1 MDDFAWRKGHHYGTL
16 LCDLKTH
23 EPVDLLENREEETV
37 RKWFTEH
44 PSTLMVSR
52 DRSRTFRL
60 AIERANDSII
70 QISDRFHLVHNLGFL
85 LDRVL
90 SKELPA
96 KMRTNHVSS
105 QPMESSATSILTKQ
119 ERKREHN
126 EQKKWELAQQVQS
139 IRKKGLPIQR
149 IARMF
154 HLSRRTVTKYIDMK
168 EPPNTQRGY
177 RPSSI
182 DPYIDDLKELVS
194 LGYTVKGIEE
204 TLRNKG
210 YKGSYSAI
218 RTRVQDLRRDR
229 KRAADEE
236 NIITR
241 KHVRSLFWKPLI
253 ELKSSKRETLNQV
266 LARFP
271 RTKELYGF
279 VQLFRDMITTKDV
292 NIFNYLLSMEK
303 NYKLKDIVL
312 FIVKLREEKNSIR
325 TALTYTY
332 SNAILEGN
340 INRLKTIKRLLYG
353 RASLTLLKKRILYRL

>member
-1 MDDFAWRKGHHYGTL
+1 MDDFAWRKGHYYGTL

-37 RKWFTEH
+37 RNWFTKH

-90 SKELPA
+90 AKELPA
-96 KMRTNHVSS
+96 KIRIKNYSS
-105 QPMESSATSILTKQ
+105 YAMESSNETSTLTKQ
-119 ERKREHN
+119 EKKREQN
-126 EQKKWELAQQVQS
+126 AQKKWELALQVQS
-139 IRKKGLPIQR
+139 MRQKGLPIQR

-154 HLSRRTVTKYIDMK
+154 NLNRRTVTKYIDMK

-182 DPYIDDLKELVS
+182 DPYINDLKEFVS

-210 YKGSYSAI
+210 YQEACI
-218 RTRVQDLRRDR
+218 
-229 KRAADEE
+229 
-236 NIITR
+236 
-241 KHVRSLFWKPLI
+241 
-253 ELKSSKRETLNQV
+253 
-266 LARFP
+266 
-271 RTKELYGF
+271 
-279 VQLFRDMITTKDV
+279 
-292 NIFNYLLSMEK
+292 
-303 NYKLKDIVL
+303 
-312 FIVKLREEKNSIR
+312 
-325 TALTYTY
+325 
-332 SNAILEGN
+332 
-340 INRLKTIKRLLYG
+340 
-353 RASLTLLKKRILYRL
+353 